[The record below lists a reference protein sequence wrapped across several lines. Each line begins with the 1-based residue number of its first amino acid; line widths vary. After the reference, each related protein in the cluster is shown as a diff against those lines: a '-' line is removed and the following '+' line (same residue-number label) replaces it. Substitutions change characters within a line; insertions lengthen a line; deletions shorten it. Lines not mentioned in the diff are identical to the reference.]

1 MKPRDCPSDGKH
13 VPWSSE
19 DLLDGEYGEPQK
31 QCYKLGEQGP
41 CPEGSTLVQLKLVVT
56 CKTVDEDSSDMDG
69 QESVFSRAPMAK
81 SNDKCARNSPKC
93 V

>member
-1 MKPRDCPSDGKH
+1 MDCPSDGKH

-41 CPEGSTLVQLKLVVT
+41 CPEGSTLVQLKLAVT
-56 CKTVDEDSSDMDG
+56 CKTADKDSDDMDG
-69 QESVFSRAPMAK
+69 QESVYSRAPMART
-81 SNDKCARNSPKC
+81 NHKCARGSPKC
-93 V
+93 I